1 MSINDSNVEEEPMDC
16 CSKGTTR
23 IGVSYETKTK
33 LKETK
38 DVRES
43 RLECQRCALG
53 MTQALPRLSKNHCR
67 GAIACRKRKNRDT
80 TSDGDLQRVEKSST
94 SQKVYIAAR
103 TPTI

>member
-1 MSINDSNVEEEPMDC
+1 MSINYSNVEEVPMDC

-53 MTQALPRLSKNHCR
+53 MTQALPRLSKN
-67 GAIACRKRKNRDT
+67 
-80 TSDGDLQRVEKSST
+80 QRRHSMQEEKE
-94 SQKVYIAAR
+94 QRYNF
-103 TPTI
+103 